1 MGAFLGKCMGQL
13 DDKKLTMAID
23 KGFGFFDKDKS
34 GFIEGAEA
42 TEAAQKVL
50 NLAGGAG
57 KKVTP
62 EQVQGA
68 FGKMAGTDQKMD
80 KAEFGN
86 LIRDLVAKAGGP
98 KTPHATAAAPEAAA
112 AAPVTPTTAPAADA
126 AAPQPAVTQ
135 A

>member
-1 MGAFLGKCMGQL
+1 VCVLPSWRFAWC
-13 DDKKLTMAID
+13 
-23 KGFGFFDKDKS
+23 
-34 GFIEGAEA
+34 A
-42 TEAAQKVL
+42 TQ
-50 NLAGGAG
+50 
-57 KKVTP
+57 KVTP
-62 EQVQGA
+62 AQIQGA

-98 KTPHATAAAPEAAA
+98 KTPHATAAAPVADA
-112 AAPVTPTTAPAADA
+112 AAPAAPTTVAAADA

>member
-1 MGAFLGKCMGQL
+1 MLGKCLGQL
-13 DDKKLTMAID
+13 DDKKLSMAID

-42 TEAAQKVL
+42 SEAAQKVL
-50 NLAGGAG
+50 NMAGGPA

-62 EQVQGA
+62 AQIEGA
-68 FGKMAGTDQKMD
+68 FGKAAGTDQKMD

-86 LIRDLVAKAGGP
+86 LVRGLVEKAGGP
-98 KTPHATAAAPEAAA
+98 KTPHADAAAA
-112 AAPVTPTTAPAADA
+112 AAPAAAPAATA
-126 AAPQPAVTQ
+126 AAAADVAPPAAPVVAATQ

>member
-1 MGAFLGKCMGQL
+1 MGAMLGKCLGQL

-50 NLAGGAG
+50 NMAGGPA
-57 KKVTP
+57 KNVTSAQI
-62 EQVQGA
+62 EGA
-68 FGKMAGTDQKMD
+68 FGKAAGTDQKMD

-86 LIRDLVAKAGGP
+86 LVRSLVEKAGGP
-98 KTPHATAAAPEAAA
+98 KTPHADAAAAPAAAPAATAAA
-112 AAPVTPTTAPAADA
+112 AADAAPPAAHVVA
-126 AAPQPAVTQ
+126 ATQ